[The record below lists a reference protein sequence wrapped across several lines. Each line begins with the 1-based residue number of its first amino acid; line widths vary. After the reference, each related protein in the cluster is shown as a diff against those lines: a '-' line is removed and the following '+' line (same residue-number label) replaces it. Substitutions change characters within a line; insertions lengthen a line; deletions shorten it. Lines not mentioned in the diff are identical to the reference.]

1 MNIVAKTIPLVVTT
15 GPQAAST
22 KIHKP
27 GILHPHIRVP
37 MREIAVHPTA
47 GEPPVTVYD
56 SSGPYTDPSH
66 PVLIENGL
74 PRLRHDWVVARGDV
88 EAYEGRHV
96 KPEDNGFA
104 TGERLTP
111 EFSVRHQPL
120 KATPGKAVTQ
130 LAYAR

>member
-1 MNIVAKTIPLVVTT
+1 MNIVAKSIPLVVTT
-15 GPQAAST
+15 GPHAAST

-104 TGERLTP
+104 TG
-111 EFSVRHQPL
+111 
-120 KATPGKAVTQ
+120 
-130 LAYAR
+130 

>member
-1 MNIVAKTIPLVVTT
+1 MNIAAKNIPLSVTT
-15 GPQAAST
+15 GPHPAST
-22 KIHKP
+22 KTHKS
-27 GILHPHIRVP
+27 GILHPHILVP

-66 PVLIENGL
+66 AVLIEKGL

-88 EAYEGRHV
+88 EAYDGRHV

-111 EFSVRHQPL
+111 EFSV
-120 KATPGKAVTQ
+120 
-130 LAYAR
+130 